1 MPTASAFQEIVF
13 PIGVALGSTGGP
25 QRKTEIVTLGSGSEL
40 RNARWIDSRR
50 QYDAGSGLRSM
61 ADLAG
66 VVAFFEQCRGRLTGF
81 RYRDPLDDRSCAFG
95 LTPTPIDQLIGVGDG
110 TTTVFQ
116 LVKVYGGTTDAW
128 TRTITKPV
136 TGTVRIAVAYVEKT
150 LTTDFTVDSTT
161 GVVTFATTAIPPA
174 GSSIT
179 AGYQFH
185 VPVRFDTD
193 DLKVDL
199 TQFAAGN
206 IPGIPLLEI
215 RP

>member
-1 MPTASAFQEIVF
+1 MPAAPAFQEVVF

-25 QRKTEIVTLGSGSEL
+25 QRKTEIVTLGSGREQ

-61 ADLAG
+61 ADLAA
-66 VVAFFEQCRGRLTGF
+66 VVAFFEEARGRLTGF

-95 LTPTPIDQLIGVGDG
+95 LTPSPVDQPIGVGDG
-110 TTTVFQ
+110 ITGTFQ
-116 LVKVYGGTTDAW
+116 LVKVYGAADAW
-128 TRTITKPV
+128 TRTISKPIA
-136 TGTVRIAVAYVEKT
+136 GTIRVAVAGTEKT
-150 LTTDFTVDSTT
+150 LGTDFNVDSTT
-161 GVVTFATTAIPPA
+161 GLVTFSAGAIPAA
-174 GSSIT
+174 GLSVT
-179 AGYQFH
+179 AGYLFH

-193 DLKVDL
+193 DLKIDL

-206 IPGIPLLEI
+206 IPSIPLLEI